1 MNNNPDKQEAPV
13 NKSNLAIILPCV
25 LLLGVLTAC
34 DRQETTYMVGT
45 LERDRIDVVVE
56 SNEPITVIHAKD
68 GQEVEP
74 GDLILEQDPA
84 RAAARLA
91 QQVGLRNQAA
101 ARLAELERGP
111 REELIREA
119 RAKLEASRA
128 RQINAKANLQ
138 RTREVFERGLS
149 SEGRLDLA
157 ETNHKTAVEQVN
169 ADSEALDRLLH
180 GTTIEEL
187 DQAAAAV
194 EAGEAQVR
202 QAQLDLERTR
212 ILAPVAGV
220 VDKVLFRVGE
230 RPAPGTTIAVILD
243 SSRTYARVYV
253 PEHLRTRVTPGAG
266 IDVRIDGEEET
277 FSGTVRWVSSDA
289 TFTPYFALTEH
300 DRSRLSFLAEIDIPD
315 AAQLPSGVP
324 LQADFPVE

>member
-1 MNNNPDKQEAPV
+1 V
-13 NKSNLAIILPCV
+13 NKLSTLILLP
-25 LLLGVLTAC
+25 LLFTLVAC
-34 DRQETTYMVGT
+34 DREEATYMVGT

-56 SNEPITVIHAKD
+56 SNEPIITIQARD
-68 GQEVEP
+68 GQEVRV
-74 GDLILEQDPA
+74 GDLILEQDPE

-111 REELIREA
+111 REESIRES

-128 RQINAKANLQ
+128 REVNTLAIYK
-138 RTREVFERGLS
+138 RTQEVFDQGLS
-149 SEGRLDLA
+149 SDFRRDTD
-157 ETNHKTAVEQVN
+157 ETNYKTAVAQVK

-187 DQAAAAV
+187 DQASAAV

-202 QAQLDLERTR
+202 QAQLDLDRTR
-212 ILAPVAGV
+212 VFAPVSGV
-220 VDKVLFRVGE
+220 VDKVLYRIGE
-230 RPAPGTTIAVILD
+230 RPAPGTTIAIVLD

-253 PEHLRTRVTPGAG
+253 PEHLRTRVIPGASIDVLVDG
-266 IDVRIDGEEET
+266 IDDAFAGR
-277 FSGTVRWVSSDA
+277 VRWVSSDA

-300 DRSRLSFLAEIDIPD
+300 DRSRLSFLAEIDIPE
-315 AAQLPSGVP
+315 AADLPTGVP
-324 LQADFPVE
+324 LQADFPGE